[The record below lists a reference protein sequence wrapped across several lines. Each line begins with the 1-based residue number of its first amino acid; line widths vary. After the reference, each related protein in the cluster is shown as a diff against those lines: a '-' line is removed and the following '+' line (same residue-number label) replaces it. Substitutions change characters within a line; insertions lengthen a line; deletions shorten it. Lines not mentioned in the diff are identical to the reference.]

1 MRGIVE
7 PPPIITGDTD
17 IELMVNN
24 FYRCLKR
31 PYPESVLAFAPLI
44 FIDPHQLPADVL
56 EYFPEHFNYLAEILE
71 SRSKDGLMLNQI
83 LQDKYLPVKA
93 TPEEVLYWM
102 GSVRITHGV
111 YSNTLTEILLG
122 FAHHIRSLIDAG
134 DYREADA
141 IIEHVYRLQERTDT
155 WPVDIEA
162 LVTLLEGKKAADQRD
177 WEGGLA
183 EDIMEYAT
191 DSDDTRTAAA
201 AEPDAAPLKG
211 STTTEQH
218 TAPPSQQPQQ
228 QAAPSHTA
236 TTGVNIAKY
245 FGDALVN
252 NRLAL
257 TPLGVTASDFIQDF
271 DGMSATDVSELIP
284 LIIKV
289 AQNELRLNRPAS
301 IRFLGDIDSGMNKR
315 LFRSDNKEQYSDYDT
330 ALAGWYALLSTAP
343 VGIYEL
349 LSDRTAYFALQQFA
363 TLEFDPRRDK
373 LDALRRFDL
382 LRTYAA
388 RMEDYTTSLDAANKK
403 IRWAQ
408 LSRDNVAALAA
419 AEDAYRYSRELLKQG
434 YTEVIAQALWS
445 TRSFSQLSSWFKNK
459 VQAAD
464 LLLSIPKEFPF
475 NQLDTKSQVNYIL
488 SRIELAGLCQEA
500 GQERS
505 RITLLNE
512 AADLYDS
519 IGYFNDALKLRAQ
532 HKL

>member
-111 YSNTLTEILLG
+111 YSDTLTEIVLG

-134 DYREADA
+134 DYQEADA

-155 WPVDIEA
+155 WLVDIEA
-162 LVTLLEGKKAADQRD
+162 LVTLLESKKAADQRD

-183 EDIMEYAT
+183 EDIMEYAA
-191 DSDDTRTAAA
+191 DSDDACAAA
-201 AEPDAAPLKG
+201 TAEPHAD
-211 STTTEQH
+211 
-218 TAPPSQQPQQ
+218 PSQQPQQ
-228 QAAPSHTA
+228 ATPSRTA

-315 LFRSDNKEQYSDYDT
+315 LFRSDNKGQYSDYDA